1 MSLNNEFQLDVAFKA
16 NALRVPG
23 QYHAAAA
30 GFCSPI
36 KNVPV
41 PPVVSTESWGRGSAW
56 ESSAQ
61 GAAAAL
67 SPRLTLTHPL
77 VESRHGPTHINT
89 NLTIGQVIRK

>member
-1 MSLNNEFQLDVAFKA
+1 MPCPSYVSP
-16 NALRVPG
+16 VVTI

-30 GFCSPI
+30 GFRSPI

-41 PPVVSTESWGRGSAW
+41 PPVVLSTARAGGAEVRGKVPPR
-56 ESSAQ
+56 AQ
-61 GAAAAL
+61 RRRGAAL

-89 NLTIGQVIRK
+89 NLTIDK